1 MNPRSLSPDEPDVL
15 AANGAFYD
23 AFARR
28 DLSAMDH
35 LWARRVPVACIH
47 PGWDVLRGREQ
58 VMESWRAIL
67 GDGGGTDIRCSG
79 AVVHVLGEVAVV
91 TCRERL
97 AAGRLIATNVFVR
110 EEGRWKIVHHQ
121 ATPLARDEEDE
132 ENEPPGG
139 LLN

>member
-1 MNPRSLSPDEPDVL
+1 MNSRSLSPDEPDVL
-15 AANGAFYD
+15 AANGAFYE

-28 DLSAMDH
+28 DLPAMDH

-67 GDGGGTDIRCSG
+67 GQGEGTDIRCSG
-79 AVVHVLGEVAVV
+79 AVAHILGEVALV
-91 TCRERL
+91 TCHERL
-97 AAGRLIATNVFVR
+97 AGGQLVATNVFVR
-110 EEGRWKIVHHQ
+110 EEGQWKIAHHQ
-121 ATPLARDEEDE
+121 AAPLTHDEEGE
-132 ENEPPGG
+132 EDAPPGW